1 MESVKTGKT
10 NKVGKNTEM
19 AHTKTNKETHFK
31 QVSAITNRIR
41 SIGGIFTKI
50 AKKVRELVKKHPK
63 KSSAALVVLTPV
75 ACKRAKE
82 LDDKV
87 QDKSKQAE
95 KENKINWWKYSGLT
109 IATSLLLAA
118 CSAGDIDKQIEL
130 EQEKQKTEQ
139 EKKEAE
145 NARDRA
151 NKSEIELEQER
162 QKTNKSGIELANSQI
177 KAEQER
183 QKTEQEKQKAN
194 KSEIELEQQKQ
205 KTINTQRDLIKEQK
219 DFIKE
224 TEQNCQEK
232 HGQLFIKR
240 ARIKTGI
247 TTGIAIEIEAECK
260 TPKPTKTNQ
269 TPIQPKHLP
278 NSKHPHSQRGSKAQ
292 ELIAYLLFEQ
302 KDFIIET
309 EQKCQEK
316 HNQFFIK
323 KAGIKGGAIEVEAE
337 CKTPKPTKTNQT
349 PIQPK
354 HLPNSKQPH
363 SQRGSKAQ
371 ELIAYLQKELES
383 LPYSQK
389 AIAKQVDFYKP
400 SSIAYLELDPRD
412 FKVTE
417 EWQNENLKIRSK
429 AQAKM
434 LEMRKPQA
442 NLSPSQSFLFVQR
455 IFADINKEIEAAAN
469 TEKKAE
475 KVGYGYSKRV

>member
-10 NKVGKNTEM
+10 NKVGKNTET
-19 AHTKTNKETHFK
+19 ADTKANKETHFK
-31 QVSAITNRIR
+31 QASAITNIIR

-50 AKKVRELVKKHPK
+50 VKKVRGLVKKHPK
-63 KSSAALVVLTPV
+63 KSNAALVVLTHV
-75 ACKRAKE
+75 ACKKAKE

-95 KENKINWWKYSGLT
+95 KENQINWRKYSGLT
-109 IATSLLLAA
+109 IAASLLLAA

-130 EQEKQKTEQ
+130 EQEKQKANKSGIELEQERQKTEQ
-139 EKKEAE
+139 EKQK
-145 NARDRA
+145 A

-219 DFIKE
+219 DLIKKA
-224 TEQNCQEK
+224 EQNCQEN
-232 HGQLFIKR
+232 H
-240 ARIKTGI
+240 
-247 TTGIAIEIEAECK
+247 
-260 TPKPTKTNQ
+260 
-269 TPIQPKHLP
+269 
-278 NSKHPHSQRGSKAQ
+278 
-292 ELIAYLLFEQ
+292 
-302 KDFIIET
+302 D
-309 EQKCQEK
+309 
-316 HNQFFIK
+316 QFFIK
-323 KAGIKGGAIEVEAE
+323 KVGIKGGIAIEVEAE

-354 HLPNSKQPH
+354 HLPNSKQPR

-412 FKVTE
+412 FNVTE
-417 EWQNENLKIRSK
+417 ECNYLASSK
-429 AQAKM
+429 LLNFLM
-434 LEMRKPQA
+434 LT
-442 NLSPSQSFLFVQR
+442 F
-455 IFADINKEIEAAAN
+455 
-469 TEKKAE
+469 
-475 KVGYGYSKRV
+475 

>member
-10 NKVGKNTEM
+10 N
-19 AHTKTNKETHFK
+19 
-31 QVSAITNRIR
+31 TNRIR

-63 KSSAALVVLTPV
+63 KSNAALVVLTHV

-95 KENKINWWKYSGLT
+95 KENQINWWKYLGLT
-109 IATSLLLAA
+109 IAASLLLAA

-130 EQEKQKTEQ
+130 EQEK
-139 EKKEAE
+139 KEAE

-151 NKSEIELEQER
+151 NKSGIELEQQRQKTEQER

-232 HGQLFIKR
+232 HGQLFIKK

-260 TPKPTKTNQ
+260 TPKP
-269 TPIQPKHLP
+269 
-278 NSKHPHSQRGSKAQ
+278 A
-292 ELIAYLLFEQ
+292 
-302 KDFIIET
+302 
-309 EQKCQEK
+309 
-316 HNQFFIK
+316 
-323 KAGIKGGAIEVEAE
+323 
-337 CKTPKPTKTNQT
+337 KTNQT

-363 SQRGSKAQ
+363 S
-371 ELIAYLQKELES
+371 
-383 LPYSQK
+383 
-389 AIAKQVDFYKP
+389 
-400 SSIAYLELDPRD
+400 
-412 FKVTE
+412 
-417 EWQNENLKIRSK
+417 
-429 AQAKM
+429 
-434 LEMRKPQA
+434 
-442 NLSPSQSFLFVQR
+442 
-455 IFADINKEIEAAAN
+455 
-469 TEKKAE
+469 
-475 KVGYGYSKRV
+475 

>member
-1 MESVKTGKT
+1 MKLVKTAKEK
-10 NKVGKNTEM
+10 KVSKNTEM
-19 AHTKTNKETHFK
+19 ANTKTNKETHFK
-31 QVSAITNRIR
+31 QVSAITNTIR
-41 SIGGIFTKI
+41 SIGGFFTKI
-50 AKKVRELVKKHPK
+50 AKKVRELVKKHPE
-63 KSSAALVVLTPV
+63 KSSAALVVLTHV
-75 ACKRAKE
+75 ACKKAKE

-118 CSAGDIDKQIEL
+118 CSVGDIDKQIEL
-130 EQEKQKTEQ
+130 EQ

-151 NKSEIELEQER
+151 NKSGIELEQE
-162 QKTNKSGIELANSQI
+162 
-177 KAEQER
+177 
-183 QKTEQEKQKAN
+183 
-194 KSEIELEQQKQ
+194 KQ
-205 KTINTQRDLIKEQK
+205 KTINTQK
-219 DFIKE
+219 DFIKYA
-224 TEQNCQEK
+224 EQNCQE
-232 HGQLFIKR
+232 
-240 ARIKTGI
+240 
-247 TTGIAIEIEAECK
+247 
-260 TPKPTKTNQ
+260 N
-269 TPIQPKHLP
+269 
-278 NSKHPHSQRGSKAQ
+278 
-292 ELIAYLLFEQ
+292 
-302 KDFIIET
+302 
-309 EQKCQEK
+309 

-323 KAGIKGGAIEVEAE
+323 KGGIKAGITTGIAIEVEAE

-354 HLPNSKQPH
+354 HLPNSKQPR

-412 FKVTE
+412 FKVAE

-434 LEMRKPQA
+434 LEMRNPQA
-442 NLSPSQSFLFVQR
+442 HLPTSQSLLLVQK
-455 IFADINKEIEAAAN
+455 IFADVSKEIEAVAN

-475 KVGYGYSKRV
+475 KAGYGYSKRM

>member
-1 MESVKTGKT
+1 MKSVKTGKT

-63 KSSAALVVLTPV
+63 KSNAALVVLTHV

-95 KENKINWWKYSGLT
+95 KENQINWWKYSGLT
-109 IATSLLLAA
+109 IAISLLLVA
-118 CSAGDIDKQIEL
+118 CSTGDVNEQIEL
-130 EQEKQKTEQ
+130 EQEKQKANKSGIELEQERQKTEQ
-139 EKKEAE
+139 EKQK
-145 NARDRA
+145 A

-232 HGQLFIKR
+232 HGQLFIKKT
-240 ARIKTGI
+240 RIKTGI

-260 TPKPTKTNQ
+260 TPKP
-269 TPIQPKHLP
+269 
-278 NSKHPHSQRGSKAQ
+278 A
-292 ELIAYLLFEQ
+292 
-302 KDFIIET
+302 
-309 EQKCQEK
+309 
-316 HNQFFIK
+316 
-323 KAGIKGGAIEVEAE
+323 
-337 CKTPKPTKTNQT
+337 KTNQT

-354 HLPNSKQPH
+354 HLPNSKQPR

-389 AIAKQVDFYKP
+389 AIAKQVNFYRP

-442 NLSPSQSFLFVQR
+442 HLSTSQSLLFVQK
-455 IFADINKEIEAAAN
+455 IFADINKEIKVVAN

-475 KVGYGYSKRV
+475 KAGYGYSKRM

>member
-1 MESVKTGKT
+1 MKSVKTGKT
-10 NKVGKNTEM
+10 NKVSKNAET
-19 AHTKTNKETHFK
+19 ANTKANKEAHFK
-31 QVSAITNRIR
+31 RASAITNTLR
-41 SIGGIFTKI
+41 SISGFFTKI

-63 KSSAALVVLTPV
+63 KSEAALVVLTHV
-75 ACKRAKE
+75 ACKKAKE

-95 KENKINWWKYSGLT
+95 KENQINWWKYSGLT

-118 CSAGDIDKQIEL
+118 CSVGDTDKQIEL
-130 EQEKQKTEQ
+130 EQEKQKANKSGIELEQERQKTEQ
-139 EKKEAE
+139 ERQKT
-145 NARDRA
+145 

-232 HGQLFIKR
+232 HGQLFIKK

-260 TPKPTKTNQ
+260 TPKP
-269 TPIQPKHLP
+269 
-278 NSKHPHSQRGSKAQ
+278 A
-292 ELIAYLLFEQ
+292 
-302 KDFIIET
+302 
-309 EQKCQEK
+309 
-316 HNQFFIK
+316 
-323 KAGIKGGAIEVEAE
+323 
-337 CKTPKPTKTNQT
+337 KTNQT

-354 HLPNSKQPH
+354 HLPNSKQPC

-412 FKVTE
+412 FNATE
-417 EWQNENLKIRSK
+417 E
-429 AQAKM
+429 
-434 LEMRKPQA
+434 
-442 NLSPSQSFLFVQR
+442 
-455 IFADINKEIEAAAN
+455 
-469 TEKKAE
+469 
-475 KVGYGYSKRV
+475 

>member
-1 MESVKTGKT
+1 MKSVKTGKT
-10 NKVGKNTEM
+10 NKVGKNTET
-19 AHTKTNKETHFK
+19 ADTKANKETHFK
-31 QVSAITNRIR
+31 QASAITNTLR
-41 SIGGIFTKI
+41 SIGGFFTKI
-50 AKKVRELVKKHPK
+50 VKKVRELVKKHPK
-63 KSSAALVVLTPV
+63 KSRVALVVLTHA

-95 KENKINWWKYSGLT
+95 KENQINWWKYSGLT
-109 IATSLLLAA
+109 IAASLLLAA
-118 CSAGDIDKQIEL
+118 CSAGDTDKQIEL
-130 EQEKQKTEQ
+130 EQEKQKANKSGIELEQERQKTEQ
-139 EKKEAE
+139 ERQKT
-145 NARDRA
+145 

-232 HGQLFIKR
+232 HGQLFIKK

-278 NSKHPHSQRGSKAQ
+278 NSK
-292 ELIAYLLFEQ
+292 
-302 KDFIIET
+302 
-309 EQKCQEK
+309 
-316 HNQFFIK
+316 
-323 KAGIKGGAIEVEAE
+323 
-337 CKTPKPTKTNQT
+337 
-349 PIQPK
+349 QPR
-354 HLPNSKQPH
+354 

-412 FKVTE
+412 FKATE
-417 EWQNENLKIRSK
+417 EWQKENLKIRSK

-434 LEMRKPQA
+434 LEMRSLKPDPQA
-442 NLSPSQSFLFVQR
+442 HLSTSQSLLFVQK
-455 IFADINKEIEAAAN
+455 IFADVNKEIKVVAN

-475 KVGYGYSKRV
+475 KAGYGYSKRM

>member
-19 AHTKTNKETHFK
+19 VNAKTNKETHFK
-31 QVSAITNRIR
+31 QVSAITNTLR

-50 AKKVRELVKKHPK
+50 AKKVRELFKKHPK
-63 KSSAALVVLTPV
+63 KSNVALVVLTHV

-118 CSAGDIDKQIEL
+118 CSVGDIDKQIEL

-139 EKKEAE
+139 EQQKTEQEKQK
-145 NARDRA
+145 A
-151 NKSEIELEQER
+151 NKSGIELEQERQKTNKSGIELEQER

-183 QKTEQEKQKAN
+183 QKTEQEKQKTN

-278 NSKHPHSQRGSKAQ
+278 NSK
-292 ELIAYLLFEQ
+292 
-302 KDFIIET
+302 
-309 EQKCQEK
+309 
-316 HNQFFIK
+316 
-323 KAGIKGGAIEVEAE
+323 
-337 CKTPKPTKTNQT
+337 
-349 PIQPK
+349 QPR
-354 HLPNSKQPH
+354 

-389 AIAKQVDFYKP
+389 AIAKQVNFYKP

-434 LEMRKPQA
+434 LEMRDKPYPQA
-442 NLSPSQSFLFVQR
+442 HLSTSQSLLFVQK
-455 IFADINKEIEAAAN
+455 IFADINKEIKVVAN

-475 KVGYGYSKRV
+475 KAGYGYSKRM

>member
-1 MESVKTGKT
+1 MESVKTEKT
-10 NKVGKNTEM
+10 NKVGKNAEI
-19 AHTKTNKETHFK
+19 ANTKANKETHFK
-31 QVSAITNRIR
+31 QASAITNIIR
-41 SIGGIFTKI
+41 SIGGFFTKI
-50 AKKVRELVKKHPK
+50 AKRVRELVKKHPK
-63 KSSAALVVLTPV
+63 KSNATLVVLTHV
-75 ACKRAKE
+75 ACKKAKE
-82 LDDKV
+82 LDDKI

-95 KENKINWWKYSGLT
+95 KENQINWWKYSGLT

-118 CSAGDIDKQIEL
+118 CSTGDIDKQIEL
-130 EQEKQKTEQ
+130 EQEKQEANKSGIELEQERQKTEQ
-139 EKKEAE
+139 ERQKT
-145 NARDRA
+145 

-232 HGQLFIKR
+232 HGQLFIKK

-278 NSKHPHSQRGSKAQ
+278 NSK
-292 ELIAYLLFEQ
+292 
-302 KDFIIET
+302 
-309 EQKCQEK
+309 
-316 HNQFFIK
+316 
-323 KAGIKGGAIEVEAE
+323 
-337 CKTPKPTKTNQT
+337 
-349 PIQPK
+349 QPR
-354 HLPNSKQPH
+354 

-412 FKVTE
+412 FNATE

-434 LEMRKPQA
+434 LEMRSLKPDPQA
-442 NLSPSQSFLFVQR
+442 HLSTSQSLLLVQK
-455 IFADINKEIEAAAN
+455 IFADVSKEIEATAN
-469 TEKKAE
+469 TEKKVE
-475 KVGYGYSKRV
+475 KAGYGYSKRM

>member
-1 MESVKTGKT
+1 MKSVKTGKT
-10 NKVGKNTEM
+10 NKVSKNTEM
-19 AHTKTNKETHFK
+19 ANAKTNKETHFK
-31 QVSAITNRIR
+31 QVSAITNTLR

-50 AKKVRELVKKHPK
+50 AKKVRELFKKHPK
-63 KSSAALVVLTPV
+63 KSNAALVVLTHV
-75 ACKRAKE
+75 ACKKAKE

-95 KENKINWWKYSGLT
+95 KENQINWWKYSGLT

-130 EQEKQKTEQ
+130 EQEKQKANKSGIELEQERQKTEQ
-139 EKKEAE
+139 EKQK
-145 NARDRA
+145 A

-232 HGQLFIKR
+232 HGQLFIKKT
-240 ARIKTGI
+240 RIKTGI

-260 TPKPTKTNQ
+260 TPKP
-269 TPIQPKHLP
+269 
-278 NSKHPHSQRGSKAQ
+278 A
-292 ELIAYLLFEQ
+292 
-302 KDFIIET
+302 
-309 EQKCQEK
+309 
-316 HNQFFIK
+316 
-323 KAGIKGGAIEVEAE
+323 
-337 CKTPKPTKTNQT
+337 KTNQT

-363 SQRGSKAQ
+363 SQRGSKTQ

-389 AIAKQVDFYKP
+389 AIAKQVNFYRP

-417 EWQNENLKIRSK
+417 EWQKENLKIRSK

-442 NLSPSQSFLFVQR
+442 NLSPFQSFSILQK
-455 IFADINKEIEAAAN
+455 IFADISKEIEATAN

-475 KVGYGYSKRV
+475 KAGYGYSKRM

>member
-1 MESVKTGKT
+1 MESVKTGRT
-10 NKVGKNTEM
+10 NKVGKNAEM
-19 AHTKTNKETHFK
+19 AHTKANKETHFK
-31 QVSAITNRIR
+31 QVSAITNTLR

-63 KSSAALVVLTPV
+63 KSNAALVVLTHV

-95 KENKINWWKYSGLT
+95 KENQINWWKYSGLT

-130 EQEKQKTEQ
+130 EQEKQK
-139 EKKEAE
+139 
-145 NARDRA
+145 A
-151 NKSEIELEQER
+151 NKSGIELEQER

-232 HGQLFIKR
+232 HGQLFIKKT
-240 ARIKTGI
+240 RIKTGI

-260 TPKPTKTNQ
+260 TPK
-269 TPIQPKHLP
+269 
-278 NSKHPHSQRGSKAQ
+278 S
-292 ELIAYLLFEQ
+292 
-302 KDFIIET
+302 
-309 EQKCQEK
+309 
-316 HNQFFIK
+316 
-323 KAGIKGGAIEVEAE
+323 
-337 CKTPKPTKTNQT
+337 TKTNQT

-389 AIAKQVDFYKP
+389 AIVKQVDFYKP

-434 LEMRKPQA
+434 LEMRNPQA
-442 NLSPSQSFLFVQR
+442 NLLPFQSFSIIQNIV
-455 IFADINKEIEAAAN
+455 ADINKGIEAAAN
-469 TEKKAE
+469 TEKK
-475 KVGYGYSKRV
+475 KQKKRVMVIVKGCRHKE

>member
-19 AHTKTNKETHFK
+19 ANTKTNKGTHFK
-31 QVSAITNRIR
+31 QVSAIANTLR

-50 AKKVRELVKKHPK
+50 VKKVRELVKKHPK
-63 KSSAALVVLTPV
+63 KSKAALVVLTHV

-95 KENKINWWKYSGLT
+95 KENQINWWKYSGLT

-139 EKKEAE
+139 EQQKTEQERQK
-145 NARDRA
+145 A
-151 NKSEIELEQER
+151 NRSGIELEQER

-232 HGQLFIKR
+232 HGQLFIKK

-260 TPKPTKTNQ
+260 TPKP
-269 TPIQPKHLP
+269 
-278 NSKHPHSQRGSKAQ
+278 A
-292 ELIAYLLFEQ
+292 
-302 KDFIIET
+302 
-309 EQKCQEK
+309 
-316 HNQFFIK
+316 
-323 KAGIKGGAIEVEAE
+323 
-337 CKTPKPTKTNQT
+337 KTNQT

-354 HLPNSKQPH
+354 HLPNSKQPR

-389 AIAKQVDFYKP
+389 AIAKQVDFYRP

-417 EWQNENLKIRSK
+417 EWQKENLKIRSK

-434 LEMRKPQA
+434 LEMRSLKPDPQA
-442 NLSPSQSFLFVQR
+442 HLPTSQSLLFVQK
-455 IFADINKEIEAAAN
+455 IFADINKEIKIVAN
-469 TEKKAE
+469 TEKKVE
-475 KVGYGYSKRV
+475 KTGYGYSKRM

>member
-10 NKVGKNTEM
+10 NKVGKNAET
-19 AHTKTNKETHFK
+19 ADTKANKETHFK
-31 QVSAITNRIR
+31 QASAITNTLR
-41 SIGGIFTKI
+41 SIGGFFTKI
-50 AKKVRELVKKHPK
+50 AKRVRELVKKHPK
-63 KSSAALVVLTPV
+63 KSRAALVVLTHV
-75 ACKRAKE
+75 ACKKAKE

-95 KENKINWWKYSGLT
+95 KENQINWWKYSGLT
-109 IATSLLLAA
+109 IAASLLLAA
-118 CSAGDIDKQIEL
+118 CSAGDTDKQIEL
-130 EQEKQKTEQ
+130 EQEKQKANKSGIELEQERQKTEQ
-139 EKKEAE
+139 ERQKT
-145 NARDRA
+145 

-219 DFIKE
+219 DLVKEQKDLVKEQKDLVKEQKDFIKYA
-224 TEQNCQEK
+224 EQNCQE
-232 HGQLFIKR
+232 
-240 ARIKTGI
+240 
-247 TTGIAIEIEAECK
+247 
-260 TPKPTKTNQ
+260 N
-269 TPIQPKHLP
+269 
-278 NSKHPHSQRGSKAQ
+278 
-292 ELIAYLLFEQ
+292 
-302 KDFIIET
+302 
-309 EQKCQEK
+309 

-323 KAGIKGGAIEVEAE
+323 KGGIKAGIAGIAIEVEAE

-354 HLPNSKQPH
+354 HLPSSKQPR

-412 FKVTE
+412 FNATE
-417 EWQNENLKIRSK
+417 EWQKENLKIRSK

-434 LEMRKPQA
+434 LEMRSLKPDSQA
-442 NLSPSQSFLFVQR
+442 HLPTSQSLLFVQK
-455 IFADINKEIEAAAN
+455 IFADVSKEIKVVAN
-469 TEKKAE
+469 TEKKVE
-475 KVGYGYSKRV
+475 KAGYGYSKRM

>member
-10 NKVGKNTEM
+10 NKVGKNTET
-19 AHTKTNKETHFK
+19 ADTKANKEAHFK
-31 QVSAITNRIR
+31 QASAITNTLR
-41 SIGGIFTKI
+41 SISGFFTKI
-50 AKKVRELVKKHPK
+50 VKKVRELVKKHPK
-63 KSSAALVVLTPV
+63 KSNAALVVLTHV
-75 ACKRAKE
+75 ACKKAKE

-95 KENKINWWKYSGLT
+95 KENQINWWKYSELT
-109 IATSLLLAA
+109 IAASLLLAA
-118 CSAGDIDKQIEL
+118 CNAGDIDKQIEL
-130 EQEKQKTEQ
+130 EQEKQKANKSGIELEQERQKTEQ
-139 EKKEAE
+139 ERQKT
-145 NARDRA
+145 

-232 HGQLFIKR
+232 HGQLFIKK

-278 NSKHPHSQRGSKAQ
+278 SSKQPRSQRGSKVQ
-292 ELIAYLLFEQ
+292 ELI
-302 KDFIIET
+302 T
-309 EQKCQEK
+309 
-316 HNQFFIK
+316 
-323 KAGIKGGAIEVEAE
+323 
-337 CKTPKPTKTNQT
+337 
-349 PIQPK
+349 
-354 HLPNSKQPH
+354 
-363 SQRGSKAQ
+363 
-371 ELIAYLQKELES
+371 YLQKELES

-412 FKVTE
+412 FNVTE
-417 EWQNENLKIRSK
+417 EWQKENLKIRSK

-434 LEMRKPQA
+434 LEMRSLKPDPQA
-442 NLSPSQSFLFVQR
+442 HLSTSQSLLFVQK
-455 IFADINKEIEAAAN
+455 IFADVNKEIEVVAN
-469 TEKKAE
+469 TEKKVE
-475 KVGYGYSKRV
+475 KAGYGYSKRM

>member
-19 AHTKTNKETHFK
+19 VNAKTNKETHFK
-31 QVSAITNRIR
+31 QASVITNTLR
-41 SIGGIFTKI
+41 SIGGFFTKI
-50 AKKVRELVKKHPK
+50 AKKVRGLVKKHPK
-63 KSSAALVVLTPV
+63 KSKTALVVLTHV

-95 KENKINWWKYSGLT
+95 KENQINWWKYSGLT

-139 EKKEAE
+139 EQQKTEQERQK
-145 NARDRA
+145 A
-151 NKSEIELEQER
+151 NRSGIELEQER
-162 QKTNKSGIELANSQI
+162 QKTEQERQKTNKSEIELANSQI
-177 KAEQER
+177 KV
-183 QKTEQEKQKAN
+183 EQEKQKAN

-205 KTINTQRDLIKEQK
+205 KTINTQKDLVKEQK

-232 HGQLFIKR
+232 HGQLFIKKT
-240 ARIKTGI
+240 RITTGV

-260 TPKPTKTNQ
+260 TPKP
-269 TPIQPKHLP
+269 
-278 NSKHPHSQRGSKAQ
+278 A
-292 ELIAYLLFEQ
+292 
-302 KDFIIET
+302 
-309 EQKCQEK
+309 
-316 HNQFFIK
+316 
-323 KAGIKGGAIEVEAE
+323 
-337 CKTPKPTKTNQT
+337 KTNQT

-354 HLPNSKQPH
+354 HLPNSKQPR

-412 FKVTE
+412 FNVTE
-417 EWQNENLKIRSK
+417 EWQKENLKIRSK

-434 LEMRKPQA
+434 LEMRNPQA
-442 NLSPSQSFLFVQR
+442 HLPTSQSLLFVQK
-455 IFADINKEIEAAAN
+455 IFADINKEIKVVAN
-469 TEKKAE
+469 TEKKSR
-475 KVGYGYSKRV
+475 KSGLWL

>member
-1 MESVKTGKT
+1 MKSVKTGKT
-10 NKVGKNTEM
+10 NKVSKNTEM
-19 AHTKTNKETHFK
+19 ANTKTNKETHFK
-31 QVSAITNRIR
+31 QVSAIINTLR
-41 SIGGIFTKI
+41 SIGGFFTKI

-63 KSSAALVVLTPV
+63 KSNVALVVLTHV

-95 KENKINWWKYSGLT
+95 KENQINWWKYSGLT

-118 CSAGDIDKQIEL
+118 CSAGDVDKQIEL

-139 EKKEAE
+139 EQQKTEQERQK
-145 NARDRA
+145 A
-151 NKSEIELEQER
+151 NKSGIELEQER
-162 QKTNKSGIELANSQI
+162 QKTEQERQKTNKSEIELANSQI
-177 KAEQER
+177 KV
-183 QKTEQEKQKAN
+183 EQEKQKAN

-232 HGQLFIKR
+232 HGQLFIKK

-260 TPKPTKTNQ
+260 TPKP
-269 TPIQPKHLP
+269 
-278 NSKHPHSQRGSKAQ
+278 A
-292 ELIAYLLFEQ
+292 
-302 KDFIIET
+302 
-309 EQKCQEK
+309 
-316 HNQFFIK
+316 
-323 KAGIKGGAIEVEAE
+323 
-337 CKTPKPTKTNQT
+337 KTNQT

-354 HLPNSKQPH
+354 HLPNSKQPR

-389 AIAKQVDFYKP
+389 AIAKQVDFYRP
-400 SSIAYLELDPRD
+400 NSIAYLELDPRD

-429 AQAKM
+429 AQVKM
-434 LEMRKPQA
+434 LEMRDKPDPQA
-442 NLSPSQSFLFVQR
+442 HPSTSQSLLFVQK
-455 IFADINKEIEAAAN
+455 IFADISKEIKVVAN

-475 KVGYGYSKRV
+475 KAGYGYSKRM

>member
-1 MESVKTGKT
+1 MKSVKTGKT

-19 AHTKTNKETHFK
+19 ANTKTNKETHFK
-31 QVSAITNRIR
+31 QVSTITNTLK

-63 KSSAALVVLTPV
+63 KSNAALVVLTHV

-95 KENKINWWKYSGLT
+95 KENQINWWKYSGLT

-130 EQEKQKTEQ
+130 EQEKQKANKSGIELEQERQKTEQ
-139 EKKEAE
+139 EKQK
-145 NARDRA
+145 A

-232 HGQLFIKR
+232 HGQLFIKKT
-240 ARIKTGI
+240 RIKTGI
-247 TTGIAIEIEAECK
+247 TTGIAIEI
-260 TPKPTKTNQ
+260 
-269 TPIQPKHLP
+269 
-278 NSKHPHSQRGSKAQ
+278 
-292 ELIAYLLFEQ
+292 
-302 KDFIIET
+302 
-309 EQKCQEK
+309 
-316 HNQFFIK
+316 
-323 KAGIKGGAIEVEAE
+323 EAE

-371 ELIAYLQKELES
+371 ELIAYLQKELEF

-389 AIAKQVDFYKP
+389 AIAKQVNFYRP

-442 NLSPSQSFLFVQR
+442 HLSPFQSFSIIQE
-455 IFADINKEIEAAAN
+455 IAADINKEIEAVAN

-475 KVGYGYSKRV
+475 KVGYGYSKRM